1 MNNISNKSKDN
12 SKLVMTETSKYIH
25 SWLIITMI
33 MVVLMII
40 IGGITRLT
48 DSGLSMVEWRPLYG
62 FLPPMNN
69 IEWERIFTLYMNSP
83 EYIIKNNG
91 MDLSEFKSIFF
102 WEYFH
107 RLWGRLIGIIFIIP
121 LIFFF
126 ILKTFP
132 QFLFKRILIVLFLGG
147 LQGIIGWWMVKSGLV
162 NDPSVSQYRLATH
175 LSNAFLILFLLM
187 WTFLDL
193 KEGSVKMKLD
203 FNFFVLI
210 ILSITIIAGAFVA
223 GMDAGLMY
231 NEYPLMGEGFVPEN
245 YGEYNF
251 LDPFENPASAQFHHR
266 HLGLFTMLTILF
278 FGFKNFNATND
289 LRMRK
294 IILLMGITVFF
305 QFLLGIVT
313 LINMVPIHLGAL
325 HQTGAVILFLIVTA
339 GIHRKYLL
347 KKVNSF

>member
-1 MNNISNKSKDN
+1 MNIISNKLKNN
-12 SKLVMTETSKYIH
+12 SKSIMTRSSKYI
-25 SWLIITMI
+25 SDWLIITII
-33 MVVLMII
+33 MVVLMIV

-48 DSGLSMVEWRPLYG
+48 DSGLSMVEWRPFYG
-62 FLPPMNN
+62 FLPPMNDL
-69 IEWERIFTLYMNSP
+69 EWARIFNLYMNSP

-91 MDLSEFKSIFF
+91 MDLSEFKNIFF

-126 ILKTFP
+126 ILKIFP
-132 QFLFKRILIVLFLGG
+132 KFLFQRILVILFLGG

-175 LSNAFLILFLLM
+175 LSNAFLILFLLT

-193 KEGSVKMKLD
+193 QEGSAKIKLD
-203 FNFFVLI
+203 FDFFILI
-210 ILSITIIAGAFVA
+210 ILSTTIIAGAFVA

-231 NEYPLMGEGFVPEN
+231 NEYPLMGEGLVPEN

-278 FGFKNFNATND
+278 FGFKNFTATKD
-289 LRMRK
+289 TRMRK
-294 IILLMGITVFF
+294 IILLMGITVCV

-313 LINMVPIHLGAL
+313 LINMVPINLGAL
-325 HQTGAVILFLIVTA
+325 HQTCAVILFLIVTV

-347 KKVNSF
+347 KSS